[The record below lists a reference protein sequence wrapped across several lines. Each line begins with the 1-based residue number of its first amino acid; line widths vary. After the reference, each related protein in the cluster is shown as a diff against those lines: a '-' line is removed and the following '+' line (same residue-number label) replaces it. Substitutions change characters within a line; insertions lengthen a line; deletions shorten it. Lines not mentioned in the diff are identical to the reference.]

1 MISGT
6 AYTVARATVGRRRG
20 DDAGDAP
27 GRKKRAQP
35 VARPVALDS
44 HGYFTNSPDTIDRT
58 DKCRESEATVNRR
71 KGRVDGNR
79 QRPRAGGVPGDDGKA
94 GKVEMNDCPGC
105 NVVAIYNHVLKHHKK
120 IRTADGGPI
129 LYLPDGTGH
138 HGVADFGILS
148 VHLYTVTT
156 AFTVQ
161 SFGREVFAMTPDG
174 VERNEP
180 GVRRH
185 QPPPLRVDGAD

>member
-1 MISGT
+1 
-6 AYTVARATVGRRRG
+6 
-20 DDAGDAP
+20 
-27 GRKKRAQP
+27 
-35 VARPVALDS
+35 
-44 HGYFTNSPDTIDRT
+44 
-58 DKCRESEATVNRR
+58 
-71 KGRVDGNR
+71 
-79 QRPRAGGVPGDDGKA
+79 
-94 GKVEMNDCPGC
+94 MNDCPGC
-105 NVVAIYNHVLKHHKK
+105 NIVAIYNHVLKHHKK

-180 GVRRH
+180 GVRGH
-185 QPPPLRVDGAD
+185 QPLDV